1 MHNVE
6 FVDIKT
12 FSLKNISL
20 YIQLL
25 LVFCILGC
33 GIAFIFVKN
42 TNLLVNILY
51 GLLSLTMLVMAYNNK
66 IFFKRKRMTIV
77 YILISI
83 ILTISLITNLV

>member
-12 FSLKNISL
+12 FSFKNISL

-33 GIAFIFVKN
+33 GIAFIFVEN
-42 TNLLVNILY
+42 TDLLVNILY
-51 GLLSLTMLVMAYNNK
+51 ISDFYCLVYLAMSFLPSYSSTLDSYNSYER
-66 IFFKRKRMTIV
+66 FP
-77 YILISI
+77 LI
-83 ILTISLITNLV
+83 